1 MRNFLT
7 ILALLFSVAAGAQSI
22 RISGFKATIA
32 DATAPDAVQDA
43 DGALCAIL
51 RMETIET
58 GWTFEAGMAGITD
71 VMYGKDVIY
80 VYVPAGA
87 RILSVAHPNAAP
99 LRNWNIPQRLEP
111 GRTYSMK
118 LEIFVPQPVPIE
130 KPRHVISKPRST
142 PKPVP
147 SPAFSNR
154 VYEKDFCW
162 HFTDA
167 YLGFVNDREGYTDEC
182 FVGVRYTYLQH
193 RVGPY
198 ISAAIST
205 NQMSAFFAGAAF
217 RFTRPESSNLDFQA
231 YGGVGLIY
239 GNQLAGEAGI
249 RFGWKSKHKLSGLD
263 FGVGC
268 QFWKGTITPTVE
280 VGLYIWGIPV
290 VCGLCLALR
299 AL

>member
-22 RISGFKATIA
+22 RISNFKATIA

-43 DGALCAIL
+43 DGALCTIL
-51 RMETIET
+51 RMETEET

-118 LEIFVPQPVPIE
+118 LEIFVPQPAPVE
-130 KPRHVISKPRST
+130 KPKRVISKPKPM

-162 HFTDA
+162 HFADA

-182 FVGVRYTYLQH
+182 FVGLRYTYLQH
-193 RVGPY
+193 RLGSY

-205 NQMSAFFAGAAF
+205 DEVSAFFAGAAY
-217 RFTRPESSNLDFQA
+217 RFTRPESSDLDFQA
-231 YGGVGLIY
+231 YGGVGLVY
-239 GNQLAGEAGI
+239 GGLLAGEAGI
-249 RFGWKSKHKLSGLD
+249 RFGWKSNHKLSGLD